1 MIDLI
6 QLAAQIGGVGGLLA
20 ILIFLMYRRDRNATE
35 KMWRESK
42 KFTEDRLTE
51 LHQEALEAQR
61 EHTEAVIGYTKATTE
76 LTTLL
81 VRMNGKQK

>member
-1 MIDLI
+1 MEIL
-6 QLAAQIGGVGGLLA
+6 QLAGSLGVGAFLGL
-20 ILIFLMYRRDRNATE
+20 IIFLMYRRDRNATE

-51 LHQEALEAQR
+51 LIDETLKTIKEN
-61 EHTEAVIGYTKATTE
+61 TKAQTE